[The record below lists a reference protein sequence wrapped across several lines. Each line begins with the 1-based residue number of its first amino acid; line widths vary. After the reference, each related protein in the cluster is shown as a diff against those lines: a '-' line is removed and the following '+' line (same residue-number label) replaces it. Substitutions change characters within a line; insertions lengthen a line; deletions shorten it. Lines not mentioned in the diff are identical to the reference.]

1 MSVTLK
7 DFLSG
12 LATDCQKFAQFISDP
27 AGAMLSAGLSAEDAA
42 ALKSGNAAMIQ
53 SRLTGC
59 SATDSNC
66 HCAVLWATG
75 TPGVQAPAAPFPW
88 PQAPQPQAPQPQ
100 FGLAPQS
107 FLVTVVPIAQ
117 TNLQAAP
124 PFWNAFP
131 WAAPRPS

>member
-27 AGAMLSAGLSAEDAA
+27 AGAMQSAGLAAEDAA

-59 SATDSNC
+59 SPTDSNC
-66 HCAVLWATG
+66 HCVMLWASSTPG
-75 TPGVQAPAAPFPW
+75 TPAAPAAFPW
-88 PQAPQPQAPQPQ
+88 PQAPQQQFAP
-100 FGLAPQS
+100 APQS
-107 FLVTVVPIAQ
+107 FLITIWPIAQ
-117 TNLQAAP
+117 SNFQMAP
-124 PFWNAFP
+124 PPWNPFP
-131 WAAPRPS
+131 WAAPRTS